1 MLVES
6 GGTKLFSAENIQINF
21 TPVISYFCKMN
32 PDILKQIIQSRKS
45 IFPKDYTA
53 EEIPQEILEEILN
66 STHFAPNHKR
76 TKPWRFKIF
85 RGLQKTK
92 LGEKLAETYREIT
105 RPEVFLEKKYVDIS
119 EKIKKTDA
127 VVAVCVNFSGLV
139 PEWEEIAAVA
149 MGVQNMYLTCTANNV
164 GCYWSTPN
172 TKDYIGDYLGLEEN
186 QKCLGFF
193 YMGMV

>member
-1 MLVES
+1 M
-6 GGTKLFSAENIQINF
+6 
-21 TPVISYFCKMN
+21 
-32 PDILKQIIQSRKS
+32 IQSALHCRMTLGFLSDNIIRK
-45 IFPKDYTA
+45 YTK
-53 EEIPQEILEEILN
+53 EKE
-66 STHFAPNHKR
+66 
-76 TKPWRFKIF
+76 RFCRANF
-85 RGLQKTK
+85 
-92 LGEKLAETYREIT
+92 Y
-105 RPEVFLEKKYVDIS
+105 
-119 EKIKKTDA
+119 KKTDA